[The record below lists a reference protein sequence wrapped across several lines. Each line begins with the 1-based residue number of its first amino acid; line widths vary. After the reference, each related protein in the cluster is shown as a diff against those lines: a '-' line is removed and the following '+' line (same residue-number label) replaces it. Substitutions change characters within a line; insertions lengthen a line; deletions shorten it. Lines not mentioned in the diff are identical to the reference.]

1 MVKKRKVV
9 AGIQE
14 DEARAHKRVRNRA
27 SLIGLFKLYEFLSPA
42 QGDTVAEMELETM
55 LGIKCHCVN
64 NKLITWF
71 AGLYDKH
78 TREFVILVRGR
89 IPLDEDLVFRTL
101 GLPYGTKP
109 LVYAVD
115 SMAEA
120 ALAHVLFPADGS
132 TPLTSRVYN
141 ILKDMTESGVPFKQ
155 IFVMYV
161 ISTVLSPTTRNHVSN
176 RCYPV
181 MANIANVHKLKWC
194 KFVVDQLHYELSKG
208 KVSQGC
214 LFHLQ
219 LLYVDSVDVSAL
231 DLELP
236 EGRFAATIWSKENID
251 KVLLTNLQ
259 NDGESYGKLELKR
272 QFGIDYTLFGGAM
285 GFSKWVDTCADRSCS
300 IEQKAQVANLMG
312 TFASGIVGLMGSLVQ
327 GWTALNGN
335 AGVHMADKFAGFS
348 AGIVTGGASCS
359 TAAARVTRAT
369 RKRLNSSLSPRPAA
383 GKSPILLPDDEYLG
397 DDTSS
402 EESSESDV
410 DKYLVVTRKKEVSP
424 GGKGVHGVDNVVPH
438 STSVAKTGLHS
449 DDIITQPGMDHSNG
463 NSEDNAVV
471 QDRNDGLNVSVSEQS
486 AELAESVAVNN
497 SIAKDLPIIPEAVSV
512 SKSIANDAP
521 IVPEDVGI
529 NQTILEDS
537 AIIPEGSAAMD
548 VDESSKV
555 SDSAAIPHAPEAH
568 GSKLSVSSDVVEAPV
583 LRVYKSTKGKGKLCT
598 LRQKDSRIRAI
609 MCNELGITSEMAALC
624 STTNLN
630 DAGKASPRRGD
641 DTGSSFVPIATF
653 VASPVYS
660 PGPATI
666 PEEAN
671 IHDGSSLLEG
681 APSVDREGSL
691 FFPASSLFNNVV
703 ADVSTHV
710 PCCKDSPKNAAD
722 VEVKEQ
728 TNDIPHTGSPSV
740 PEEANIHDASTLPE
754 VAPSVDTVADVSTD
768 VPCRKDSPK
777 NAADVE
783 VKEQTND
790 IPHTGSPGVFVPA
803 RPLFTDKEFPLWNFT
818 SQSPVSQPAMVSSPI
833 NAATD
838 GGPCNPTIPLSYA
851 TDVPLAASSV
861 CVDDIPL
868 AIPMAGAS
876 VAMGG
881 TSTGVG
887 CHAHANT
894 SSNVHSAGDL
904 FDEFE
909 PHGLIVLPIA
919 VFGKM
924 PVKDESDVISL
935 DDLVTTKIGAH
946 GYDILQKSRHYIQK
960 KIDFVTDAHAYSTP
974 AMNKEGNVVLSA
986 NITPKTRLRTVR
998 VIQPSKVL
1006 LPPFSYIPTSKYQDS
1021 LYEKVIVHTFEE
1033 EKSKIK
1039 GSRILHIEP
1048 MWVNTSEL
1056 AGSMKPSG
1064 ELSNTVCDIAIS
1076 VLQDS
1081 CSDKKVIFPHIVMK
1095 YLLDHKFDAR
1105 ILCKHFRKDSSY
1117 KLSHKDLL
1125 SFPVLQTLGTPIKG
1139 KKPIEHCTDCRF
1151 FMLKFLE
1158 VWNGSVVPA
1167 ISQDQIPSLRKVFTA
1182 LWLEHPRN
1190 ELVNWRHLLDSN
1202 MF

>member
-1 MVKKRKVV
+1 MVKKRKAI
-9 AGIQE
+9 AGIRE

-27 SLIGLFKLYEFLSPA
+27 SPIGLFKLYDFLSQA
-42 QGDTVAEMELETM
+42 QGDAVAEMELETM
-55 LGIKCHCVN
+55 LGIKCHCLN

-71 AGLYDKH
+71 AGFYDKH
-78 TREFVILVRGR
+78 TREFVIPGRGR
-89 IPLDEDLVFRTL
+89 IPLDEDSVFRTL
-101 GLPYGTKP
+101 GLPYGTEP
-109 LVYAVD
+109 LVYAID
-115 SMAEA
+115 STAEA
-120 ALAHVLFPADGS
+120 ALAPVLFLADGS
-132 TPLTSRVYN
+132 TPLISRVYT

-155 IFVMYV
+155 IFFMYV

-194 KFVVDQLHYELSKG
+194 KFVVGQLHYELSKG

-236 EGRFAATIWSKENID
+236 EGWFAATIWSKENID
-251 KVLLTNLQ
+251 KVLLADLQ
-259 NDGESYGKLELKR
+259 NDGQSYGKLELKR

-285 GFSKWVDTCADRSCS
+285 GFTKWVDTCADRSCS

-369 RKRLNSSLSPRPAA
+369 RKRLSSSLSPRLDV
-383 GKSPILLPDDEYLG
+383 GKSPILPPDDEYLG

-402 EESSESDV
+402 EESSESNV
-410 DKYLVVTRKKEVSP
+410 DKYLVVTRKHEVSP
-424 GGKGVHGVDNVVPH
+424 GGKGVHGVDNVVPR

-449 DDIITQPGMDHSNG
+449 DDINTQPGMDHSNG
-463 NSEDNAVV
+463 NLEDNAVV
-471 QDRNDGLNVSVSEQS
+471 QDRNDGLNVSASEQS
-486 AELAESVAVNN
+486 AELVELVAVNS
-497 SIAKDLPIIPEAVSV
+497 SIAKDLPIIHEAVSV

-529 NQTILEDS
+529 NQSILEDS

-555 SDSAAIPHAPEAH
+555 SDSAAIPHAPDAH
-568 GSKLSVSSDVVEAPV
+568 GSKLPVSSDFVEAPV
-583 LRVYKSTKGKGKLCT
+583 IRVYKSAKGKGKLCT

-609 MCNELGITSEMAALC
+609 VCNELGITSEVAALC
-624 STTNLN
+624 STANLN
-630 DAGKASPRRGD
+630 DAKKASPRRKPIPKGKSKLLNRQPTRSSPRLARQRNAAANTCMRSMTPVIELDSVSPEVSPSRVQASDSNDVFLPRGD
-641 DTGSSFVPIATF
+641 DTGLSFVPIATI

-660 PGPATI
+660 LGPSTV

-671 IHDGSSLLEG
+671 IYYGSSLPEG
-681 APSVDREGSL
+681 APSVDREGSVL
-691 FFPASSLFNNVV
+691 FPASSLFNNVV
-703 ADVSTHV
+703 ADVSTH
-710 PCCKDSPKNAAD
+710 
-722 VEVKEQ
+722 
-728 TNDIPHTGSPSV
+728 
-740 PEEANIHDASTLPE
+740 
-754 VAPSVDTVADVSTD
+754 

-790 IPHTGSPGVFVPA
+790 IPHTGSPTVPEEANIHDASTLPEVAPSVDTGIIAAPMVCNIKSTVAHYDVQPHFDREGSVFFPASSLFNNVVADVSTHVPCRKDSPKNAADVEVKEQTTDIPHTGSPGVFVPA
-803 RPLFTDKEFPLWNFT
+803 RPLFTNKEFPLWNFT
-818 SQSPVSQPAMVSSPI
+818 SQSPMSQPAMVSSPI
-833 NAATD
+833 NTATD

-851 TDVPLAASSV
+851 TAVPLAASSV

-876 VAMGG
+876 VAVGG

-909 PHGLIVLPIA
+909 PDGVPVLP
-919 VFGKM
+919 V
-924 PVKDESDVISL
+924 DVSGTFL
-935 DDLVTTKIGAH
+935 NA
-946 GYDILQKSRHYIQK
+946 
-960 KIDFVTDAHAYSTP
+960 
-974 AMNKEGNVVLSA
+974 
-986 NITPKTRLRTVR
+986 
-998 VIQPSKVL
+998 L
-1006 LPPFSYIPTSKYQDS
+1006 L
-1021 LYEKVIVHTFEE
+1021 
-1033 EKSKIK
+1033 
-1039 GSRILHIEP
+1039 
-1048 MWVNTSEL
+1048 
-1056 AGSMKPSG
+1056 
-1064 ELSNTVCDIAIS
+1064 
-1076 VLQDS
+1076 
-1081 CSDKKVIFPHIVMK
+1081 
-1095 YLLDHKFDAR
+1095 
-1105 ILCKHFRKDSSY
+1105 
-1117 KLSHKDLL
+1117 
-1125 SFPVLQTLGTPIKG
+1125 
-1139 KKPIEHCTDCRF
+1139 
-1151 FMLKFLE
+1151 
-1158 VWNGSVVPA
+1158 
-1167 ISQDQIPSLRKVFTA
+1167 
-1182 LWLEHPRN
+1182 
-1190 ELVNWRHLLDSN
+1190 LVNCL
-1202 MF
+1202 

>member
-9 AGIQE
+9 AGIRE

-27 SLIGLFKLYEFLSPA
+27 SPSGLFKLYEFLSPA

-55 LGIKCHCVN
+55 LGIKCHCLN

-78 TREFVILVRGR
+78 TREFVIPVRGR
-89 IPLDEDLVFRTL
+89 IPLDEDSVFRTL
-101 GLPYGTKP
+101 GLPYGTEP

-115 SMAEA
+115 STAEA
-120 ALAHVLFPADGS
+120 AIAHVLFPADGS
-132 TPLTSRVYN
+132 TPLTSHVYN

-181 MANIANVHKLKWC
+181 M
-194 KFVVDQLHYELSKG
+194 
-208 KVSQGC
+208 
-214 LFHLQ
+214 

-251 KVLLTNLQ
+251 KVLLADLQ

-285 GFSKWVDTCADRSCS
+285 GFSKWVDTCADQSCS
-300 IEQKAQVANLMG
+300 IEQKAQVANMMG

-335 AGVHMADKFAGFS
+335 AGVHMADKFASFS
-348 AGIVTGGASCS
+348 AGIVTGGPSCS

-383 GKSPILLPDDEYLG
+383 GKSPILLPNDEYLG

-424 GGKGVHGVDNVVPH
+424 GGKGVHGVDNIVPR
-438 STSVAKTGLHS
+438 STSVAETCLHS

-463 NSEDNAVV
+463 NSEDNAVL
-471 QDRNDGLNVSVSEQS
+471 QDRNDGLNVLVSEQS
-486 AELAESVAVNN
+486 AELVESVVVNN

-537 AIIPEGSAAMD
+537 AIIPEGSATMD

-555 SDSAAIPHAPEAH
+555 SDSAAIPHALDSQ
-568 GSKLSVSSDVVEAPV
+568 GSKLSVSSDVVEAHV
-583 LRVYKSTKGKGKLCT
+583 LRVYKSAKGKGKLCT

-609 MCNELGITSEMAALC
+609 VCNELGITSEMAALC

-630 DAGKASPRRGD
+630 DAKKASPRRKPIPKGKSKLLNRQPTRSSPCLARQRNVAANTCMHSMTPIIELDSFSPEVPPSRVQAADSNDVFLPRGD
-641 DTGSSFVPIATF
+641 DTGSSFVPIATV

-660 PGPATI
+660 PGLATI

-671 IHDGSSLLEG
+671 IHDGSSLPEG
-681 APSVDREGSL
+681 APSVEREGSV

-703 ADVSTHV
+703 ADVSTH
-710 PCCKDSPKNAAD
+710 
-722 VEVKEQ
+722 
-728 TNDIPHTGSPSV
+728 
-740 PEEANIHDASTLPE
+740 
-754 VAPSVDTVADVSTD
+754 

-790 IPHTGSPGVFVPA
+790 MPHTGSPTVPEEA
-803 RPLFTDKEFPLWNFT
+803 NIHD
-818 SQSPVSQPAMVSSPI
+818 
-833 NAATD
+833 
-838 GGPCNPTIPLSYA
+838 
-851 TDVPLAASSV
+851 ASTLLEVAPSV
-861 CVDDIPL
+861 D
-868 AIPMAGAS
+868 
-876 VAMGG
+876 
-881 TSTGVG
+881 T
-887 CHAHANT
+887 
-894 SSNVHSAGDL
+894 
-904 FDEFE
+904 
-909 PHGLIVLPIA
+909 
-919 VFGKM
+919 GKM
-924 PVKDESDVISL
+924 PVKDESDVILL
-935 DDLVTTKIGAH
+935 DDLVTANIGAH

-974 AMNKEGNVVLSA
+974 AMNKEGNVILSA
-986 NITPKTRLRTVR
+986 SITPKTRLHTVR

-1021 LYEKVIVHTFEE
+1021 LDEKVIVHTFEE

-1048 MWVNTSEL
+1048 MWVNTGEL
-1056 AGSMKPSG
+1056 AGSMKPG
-1064 ELSNTVCDIAIS
+1064 GKLTNTVCDIAIS

-1081 CSDKKVIFPHIVMK
+1081 CSDKKVIFSHIVTK
-1095 YLLDHKFDAR
+1095 YLLDRKFNAH
-1105 ILCKHFRKDSSY
+1105 ILRKHFRKDSSY
-1117 KLSHKDLL
+1117 KLRHKDLL

-1139 KKPIEHCTDCRF
+1139 KKPIGHWYMLSVNMPAKRFEILDSLRGADDIGMIEHANLLVDAIKSMYRINYSDSRRQIDDFELMYIPVTKQNNCTDCGF

-1158 VWNGSVVPA
+1158 LWNGSVVPA
-1167 ISQDQIPSLRKVFTA
+1167 ISQDQIPALRKVFTA

>member
-1 MVKKRKVV
+1 MVKKRKAV
-9 AGIQE
+9 AGIRE

-27 SLIGLFKLYEFLSPA
+27 SPIGLFKLYEFLSQV
-42 QGDTVAEMELETM
+42 QGDAVAEMELETM
-55 LGIKCHCVN
+55 LGIKCHCLN

-78 TREFVILVRGR
+78 TQEFVIPGRGR
-89 IPLDEDLVFRTL
+89 IPLDEDSVFRTL
-101 GLPYGTKP
+101 GLPYGTEP

-115 SMAEA
+115 STAEA
-120 ALAHVLFPADGS
+120 ALAPILFPADGS
-132 TPLTSRVYN
+132 TPLTSRVYT

-176 RCYPV
+176 RCYHV

-251 KVLLTNLQ
+251 KVLLADLE
-259 NDGESYGKLELKR
+259 NDGQSYGKLELKR

-285 GFSKWVDTCADRSCS
+285 GFTKWVDTCADRSCS

-312 TFASGIVGLMGSLVQ
+312 TFASGIVGLMG
-327 GWTALNGN
+327 
-335 AGVHMADKFAGFS
+335 
-348 AGIVTGGASCS
+348 IVTGGASCS

-369 RKRLNSSLSPRPAA
+369 RKRLSSSLSPRPDA
-383 GKSPILLPDDEYLG
+383 GKSPILPPNDEYLG

-410 DKYLVVTRKKEVSP
+410 DKYLVVTRKKEVSL
-424 GGKGVHGVDNVVPH
+424 GGKGVHGVDNVVPR
-438 STSVAKTGLHS
+438 STSVAETGLHS
-449 DDIITQPGMDHSNG
+449 DDINTQPGMDHSNG

-471 QDRNDGLNVSVSEQS
+471 QDRNDGLNVSASKQS
-486 AELAESVAVNN
+486 AELVESVAVNS
-497 SIAKDLPIIPEAVSV
+497 SIAKDLPIIPEAVSIR
-512 SKSIANDAP
+512 KSIANDAP

-529 NQTILEDS
+529 NQSILEDS
-537 AIIPEGSAAMD
+537 SIIPEGSAAMD

-555 SDSAAIPHAPEAH
+555 SDSAAIPHAPDAH

-583 LRVYKSTKGKGKLCT
+583 IRVYKSAKGKGKLCT
-598 LRQKDSRIRAI
+598 LRKPIPK
-609 MCNELGITSEMAALC
+609 
-624 STTNLN
+624 
-630 DAGKASPRRGD
+630 GKSKLLKRQPTRSSPRLARQRNAAANTCMRSMTPVIELDSVSPEVSPSHVQVANSNDGFLPRGD
-641 DTGSSFVPIATF
+641 DTGLSFVPIATV

-660 PGPATI
+660 PGPSTI
-666 PEEAN
+666 LEEAN
-671 IHDGSSLLEG
+671 IYYGSSLPEG
-681 APSVDREGSL
+681 APFVDREGSV

-710 PCCKDSPKNAAD
+710 PCRKDSPKNAAD

-728 TNDIPHTGSPSV
+728 TNDILHTGSPTI

-754 VAPSVDTVADVSTD
+754 VAPSVDTGIIAAPMVCNIKSAAAHSDVQPHFDREGSVFFPASSLFNNVVADVSTH

-783 VKEQTND
+783 VKEQTTD

-851 TDVPLAASSV
+851 TAVPLAASSV

-876 VAMGG
+876 VAVGG

-894 SSNVHSAGDL
+894 SSNVHSARDL

-909 PHGLIVLPIA
+909 PDGVPVLP
-919 VFGKM
+919 V
-924 PVKDESDVISL
+924 DVSGTSL
-935 DDLVTTKIGAH
+935 
-946 GYDILQKSRHYIQK
+946 
-960 KIDFVTDAHAYSTP
+960 
-974 AMNKEGNVVLSA
+974 
-986 NITPKTRLRTVR
+986 
-998 VIQPSKVL
+998 
-1006 LPPFSYIPTSKYQDS
+1006 
-1021 LYEKVIVHTFEE
+1021 
-1033 EKSKIK
+1033 
-1039 GSRILHIEP
+1039 
-1048 MWVNTSEL
+1048 
-1056 AGSMKPSG
+1056 
-1064 ELSNTVCDIAIS
+1064 
-1076 VLQDS
+1076 
-1081 CSDKKVIFPHIVMK
+1081 
-1095 YLLDHKFDAR
+1095 
-1105 ILCKHFRKDSSY
+1105 
-1117 KLSHKDLL
+1117 
-1125 SFPVLQTLGTPIKG
+1125 
-1139 KKPIEHCTDCRF
+1139 
-1151 FMLKFLE
+1151 
-1158 VWNGSVVPA
+1158 
-1167 ISQDQIPSLRKVFTA
+1167 IPSL
-1182 LWLEHPRN
+1182 
-1190 ELVNWRHLLDSN
+1190 
-1202 MF
+1202 